1 MNTKYKKNV
10 ASLQKLIRMYR
21 IIICCLLLLL
31 AFVGDV
37 PLAKAQGQ
45 DGKWELVFSDE
56 FNQPDGS
63 QPDNTKWSPCKRY
76 KSTAWNRWISENKDV
91 AYINKRCLVCRA
103 IPNKSLETDT
113 AKMLTGAIESR
124 GKFSFKY
131 GKVEV
136 RMKTG
141 KRRGNFPAVWM
152 KPDKYDSNKYGEID
166 IVEMYGD
173 LGVAEQTVHSH
184 QTVVLKRKGKNNS
197 IRTKVNVSKWHV
209 YGMEWTTNEIIFTI
223 DGRVTARYPK
233 SRDLQDIKEGQWT
246 FDRPFFLIMNQSV
259 GNGNHEAMVPNTS
272 KVYETQFDW
281 IRVYRI
287 RE

>member
-1 MNTKYKKNV
+1 
-10 ASLQKLIRMYR
+10 MYR
-21 IIICCLLLLL
+21 IILCILLLGV
-31 AFVGDV
+31 FVGDS
-37 PLAKAQGQ
+37 PIAKAQNQKGRW
-45 DGKWELVFSDE
+45 KLVFSDE
-56 FNQPDGS
+56 FNQKNGS
-63 QPDNTKWSPCKRY
+63 QPDSTKWSPCKRY
-76 KSTAWNRWISENKDV
+76 KSTSWNRWISGSKDV
-91 AYINKRCLVCRA
+91 AYINKGCLVCKA
-103 IPNKSLETDT
+103 IPNQSLQTDT
-113 AKMLTGAIESR
+113 AKMLTGAIESK

-152 KPDKYDSNKYGEID
+152 KPEEADPNKYGEID

-184 QTVVLKRKGKNNS
+184 QTAVLKKKRKDNS
-197 IRTKVNVSKWHV
+197 IRTNLNVSKWHV
-209 YGMEWTTNEIIFTI
+209 YGMEWTESEIIFTV
-223 DGRVTARYPK
+223 DGSVTARYPK
-233 SRDLQDIKEGQWT
+233 SRDTQDMKDGQWT

-281 IRVYRI
+281 IRVYQRK
-287 RE
+287 